1 MLLSHDF
8 SGARNEFVAARALT
22 PECPSAL
29 ANLESSNLLARPP
42 RPQRGNHLL
51 FSFTANLDSRSRWA
65 CTTGTTVVRCKLLI
79 LLARADLLILE
90 ISQKWA
96 VCGQKCG
103 TDKTKETKTSCK
115 VLKTWTHP
123 PGLNR
128 RPTDTNPRLPRCDA
142 IRETESLGANR

>member
-51 FSFTANLDSRSRWA
+51 FSFTANLDSRSRWTGMHNGNDRGPLQTIDSASA
-65 CTTGTTVVRCKLLI
+65 C
-79 LLARADLLILE
+79 
-90 ISQKWA
+90 
-96 VCGQKCG
+96 
-103 TDKTKETKTSCK
+103 
-115 VLKTWTHP
+115 
-123 PGLNR
+123 
-128 RPTDTNPRLPRCDA
+128 
-142 IRETESLGANR
+142 